1 MTHLKKR
8 FKYDLFPASS
18 HHLFPKLIRNFF
30 DRTER
35 VVQPKIKLS
44 NRLPTSF
51 SALKISLVKR
61 SMLKISLVARNLEP
75 LDLHP

>member
-1 MTHLKKR
+1 MDFCLKLEEVEDDPFKKR

-44 NRLPTSF
+44 N
-51 SALKISLVKR
+51 
-61 SMLKISLVARNLEP
+61 
-75 LDLHP
+75 

>member
-44 NRLPTSF
+44 N
-51 SALKISLVKR
+51 
-61 SMLKISLVARNLEP
+61 
-75 LDLHP
+75 